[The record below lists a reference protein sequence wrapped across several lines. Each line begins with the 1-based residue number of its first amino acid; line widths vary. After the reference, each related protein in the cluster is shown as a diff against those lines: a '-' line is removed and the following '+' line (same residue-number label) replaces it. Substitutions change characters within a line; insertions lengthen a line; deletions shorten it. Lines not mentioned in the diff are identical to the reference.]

1 MRLGLLVSTRS
12 ARYDL
17 LLRLTMLRLSGRL
30 DCALSSLALA
40 SATREGVSRGSFVT
54 SGRISRMKQTTSL
67 MVLLIQER
75 IYLD

>member
-1 MRLGLLVSTRS
+1 MLLGLLVSTRS

-40 SATREGVSRGSFVT
+40 SATREGASKQSFVYVREDI
-54 SGRISRMKQTTSL
+54 SYGRNYTAHGVADPGMYIP
-67 MVLLIQER
+67 
-75 IYLD
+75 